1 MQHKYNL
8 RMPSIDHLLENDLD
22 TASTIAAGILPD
34 VVASLDRLVP
44 LLAAGADRA
53 ALRRYY
59 IAVDAA
65 AQTLAS
71 LPASN
76 PEALVAPA
84 VMHRLLRRNIAEL
97 AWVAPSADG
106 AGVLTALVDRIRG
119 LAGGLPQQCV
129 KARPDIDEHRFGW
142 FLESIIDLEFE
153 QRCGSPLKRAMR
165 TLELSSTD
173 IAGLMGV
180 TRQAVDK
187 WLVGAPPI
195 DRMAKIGAIAEI
207 SDMLRHRLRDGMP
220 PVVARR
226 PAEAYGGRSMLE
238 VIADDDHEW
247 LRRSVRDSF
256 DFASVA

>member
-1 MQHKYNL
+1 MT
-8 RMPSIDHLLENDLD
+8 SIDHLLENDLD

-34 VVASLDRLVP
+34 VVAALDLLVP
-44 LLAAGADRA
+44 QLAAGADRA

-65 AQTLAS
+65 AQTLAA
-71 LPASN
+71 LPTSN
-76 PEALVAPA
+76 PEAHVPPA
-84 VMHRLLRRNIAEL
+84 VVHRLLLRDIAEL

-106 AGVLTALVDRIRG
+106 TGVLTAMVDRIRG
-119 LAGGLPQQCV
+119 LAGGVPQQCV
-129 KARPDIDEHRFGW
+129 KARADIDEHRFVW
-142 FLESIIDLEFE
+142 FLESMIDLEFE
-153 QRCGSPLKRAMR
+153 QRCGSPLKRAMK

-173 IAGLMGV
+173 MARLMGV

-187 WLVGAPPI
+187 WLAGAPPI
-195 DRMAKIGAIAEI
+195 ERMAKIGAIAEI

-226 PAEAYGGRSMLE
+226 RAEAYGGRTMLQ
-238 VIADDDHEW
+238 VIAEDDHEW

-256 DFASVA
+256 DYAAVA

>member
-1 MQHKYNL
+1 MT
-8 RMPSIDHLLENDLD
+8 SIDHLLESDLD
-22 TASTIAAGILPD
+22 TASTIAAGIVPD
-34 VVASLDRLVP
+34 VVASLDLLVP
-44 LLAAGADRA
+44 LLVAGADRA

-65 AQTLAS
+65 ALTLAA
-71 LPASN
+71 LPATN
-76 PEALVAPA
+76 PEAHAPPA
-84 VMHRLLRRNIAEL
+84 VIHRLLRRDIAEL

-106 AGVLTALVDRIRG
+106 TGVLTAMVDRIRG

-129 KARPDIDEHRFGW
+129 KARTDIDEHRFEW

-153 QRCGSPLKRAMR
+153 QRCGSPLKRAMK
-165 TLELSSTD
+165 TLELSSTEMAD
-173 IAGLMGV
+173 LMGV

-187 WLVGAPPI
+187 WLGGSPPI
-195 DRMAKIGAIAEI
+195 ERMAKIGAIAEI
-207 SDMLRHRLRDGMP
+207 SDILRYRLRDGMP

-238 VIADDDHEW
+238 VITDDDHEW

-256 DFASVA
+256 DFAVVT